1 LWTPKS
7 NQNQFSKRDL
17 SPQISADE
25 NVDQT
30 LNHKGH
36 KGHGEKT
43 KAKKL
48 FAPGT
53 NLIVSNADGE
63 RKSGD
68 RGLTKG

>member
-25 NVDQT
+25 TQIKT

-36 KGHGEKT
+36 KGHGEK
-43 KAKKL
+43 
-48 FAPGT
+48 
-53 NLIVSNADGE
+53 N
-63 RKSGD
+63 KSQEIL
-68 RGLTKG
+68 RGLVGI